1 MASEQWFLFDL
12 RSELRLTQEDIAK
25 SSGLT
30 QIRISQLERGTD
42 EPTHKERN
50 QIVQALIKRAA
61 VRGLEI
67 LILQKE

>member
-1 MASEQWFLFDL
+1 MASEQWFLSDL
-12 RSELRLTQEDIAK
+12 RSELGLTQEDVAK

-42 EPTHKERN
+42 EPTTKERE
-50 QIVQALIKRAA
+50 QIVQALVKCAA

-67 LILQKE
+67 LILKKE

>member
-1 MASEQWFLFDL
+1 MVSEQWFLFDL
-12 RSELRLTQEDIAK
+12 RSELRLTQEDVAK

-42 EPTHKERN
+42 EPNNKERN
-50 QIVQALIKRAA
+50 QIVQAIVKRAA

-67 LILQKE
+67 LILKEE